1 MINIK
6 FYIYSF
12 IILLVISS
20 LSIAY
25 YSHNKIKNQ
34 IIEQQKSNIVA
45 QEQSINLYKN
55 SQEVINTKLT
65 NLNTKHS
72 IAKKEL
78 DKKLQYIETSDKK
91 EVLYKNEF
99 NQILDEIEVVSGK
112 NSTN

>member
-20 LSIAY
+20 LGIAY

-55 SQEVINTKLT
+55 SQEEIDTKLT
-65 NLNTKHS
+65 NLNTKNS